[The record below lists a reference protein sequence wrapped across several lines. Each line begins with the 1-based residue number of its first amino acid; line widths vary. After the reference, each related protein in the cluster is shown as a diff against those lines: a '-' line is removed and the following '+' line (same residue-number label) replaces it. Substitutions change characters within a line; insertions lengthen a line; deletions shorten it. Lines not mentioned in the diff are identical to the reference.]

1 MKKYIS
7 QFGSLEEAVDKSD
20 EVFDLMK
27 SLFPFENDK
36 DITTS
41 STNFKKLPPSDKFP
55 RTQLLLS
62 GWQMVEENYP
72 LPIKGL
78 MERKYPGY
86 VLTKDKYKEVTPF
99 SPMFGIDCEM
109 CKTEKGNFVLKKY
122 LRKIIFYAH
131 CL

>member
-1 MKKYIS
+1 MRKYIS

-27 SLFPFENDK
+27 TIFPYDNSNNESIK
-36 DITTS
+36 YQHKS
-41 STNFKKLPPSDKFP
+41 LPPNDKFP

-86 VLTKDKYKEVTPF
+86 VLTKDTYKDVTPF

-109 CKTEKGNFVLKKY
+109 CKTDIGRYKNY
-122 LRKIIFYAH
+122 
-131 CL
+131 